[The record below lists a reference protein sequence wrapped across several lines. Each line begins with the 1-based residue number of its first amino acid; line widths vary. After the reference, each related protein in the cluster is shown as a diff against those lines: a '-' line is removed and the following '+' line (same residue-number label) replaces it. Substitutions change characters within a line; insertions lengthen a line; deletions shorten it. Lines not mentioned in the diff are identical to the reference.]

1 MVLVCVVKGRVDLS
15 SFKVYLKDELIRTTK
30 KFLKNRRGERKLVFP
45 DIKLSALHKNRTK
58 DNVGQC
64 LSDLR
69 MKEGLNKPKIMK
81 GSYKRKVDFKVI

>member
-1 MVLVCVVKGRVDLS
+1 MALAAVREGFLEKEALE
-15 SFKVYLKDELIRTTK
+15 FYLKDELMRITK

-45 DIKLSALHKNRTK
+45 DIKLLALHKNRTK

-64 LSDLR
+64 SSDLR
-69 MKEGLNKPKIMK
+69 MKEGLNKPKIIK

>member
-1 MVLVCVVKGRVDLS
+1 MVLLCVIKGRADLS
-15 SFKVYLKDELIRTTK
+15 SFKVYLKDELMRITK

-45 DIKLSALHKNRTK
+45 DIKLLALHKNRTK

-64 LSDLR
+64 SSDLS
-69 MKEGLNKPKIMK
+69 MKEGLNKPKIIK

>member
-1 MVLVCVVKGRVDLS
+1 MVLVCVVKGGVDLS

-30 KFLKNRRGERKLVFP
+30 KFLKNRTGERN
-45 DIKLSALHKNRTK
+45 LSSQILSCQRCIKNRTK

-69 MKEGLNKPKIMK
+69 MKEGT
-81 GSYKRKVDFKVI
+81 

>member
-1 MVLVCVVKGRVDLS
+1 M
-15 SFKVYLKDELIRTTK
+15 
-30 KFLKNRRGERKLVFP
+30 
-45 DIKLSALHKNRTK
+45 
-58 DNVGQC
+58 